1 MVDFGRKLKELR
13 IQAGL
18 SQKQLAERVKVTKSV
33 ISYYELQER
42 YPSPEILIK
51 LANIFHVSTDFL
63 LGIEKQQTLDISGL
77 DEEDIRLLQHTISVI
92 NINNY
97 KNTLLLF
104 AVRAY
109 LFLLYSCFLI
119 LKLVSFL
126 VNQQFKSSKSLILSH
141 LFLQRLHC
149 GEYI

>member
-18 SQKQLAERVKVTKSV
+18 TQKQLAERVKVTKSV

-77 DEEDIRLLQHTISVI
+77 DEEDIRLLQHTISVLR
-92 NINNY
+92 N
-97 KNTLLLF
+97 KN
-104 AVRAY
+104 
-109 LFLLYSCFLI
+109 
-119 LKLVSFL
+119 K
-126 VNQQFKSSKSLILSH
+126 
-141 LFLQRLHC
+141 
-149 GEYI
+149 